1 MKFPQPLV
9 RLWHKLGSP
18 RWFYETTQAWIPW
31 FATAAGLLLVVGTVW
46 GLAFAPPD
54 YQQGNSFRIIYVHV
68 PAAILSQSI
77 YMLMAVAGVV
87 LLVWR
92 MKLADM
98 VIAAAAPIGAAF
110 TFLALATGSIWGK
123 PTWGTWWEWDAR
135 ITAMLLMLFLY
146 FGVIGLR
153 RAMDRPEAAGRA
165 CAILAI
171 VGVINIPIIK
181 YSVDWWLT
189 LHQPS
194 TFTLT
199 EKPSMP
205 ASMWMPLLINVIG
218 FYALL
223 GVALMQGVRTEI
235 LVRERRT
242 RWVTELALGGV
253 PARTDEA
260 APGTA
265 AREAA

>member
-1 MKFPQPLV
+1 MKIPEFLR
-9 RLWHKLGSP
+9 RLWHRLGSP
-18 RWFYETTQAWIPW
+18 RWFYETTASWLPW
-31 FATAAGLLLVVGTVW
+31 FAVLGGLLVGTGTVW

-54 YQQGNSFRIIYVHV
+54 YLQGNSFRIIYVHV
-68 PAAILSQSI
+68 PSAILAQSC
-77 YMLMAVAGVV
+77 YLLMAVCGVV

-98 VIAAAAPIGAAF
+98 VLAAAAPVGASF
-110 TFLALATGSIWGK
+110 TFLALATGSIWGR

-135 ITAMLLMLFLY
+135 VTSMLILLFLY
-146 FGVIGLR
+146 FGLIGLR
-153 RAMDRPEAAGRA
+153 RAIERPESAGRA

-199 EKPSMP
+199 EKPAMP
-205 ASMWMPLLINVIG
+205 ASMWVPLLLNVIG
-218 FYALL
+218 FYLL
-223 GVALMQGVRTEI
+223 FGLMVLQRARVEI
-235 LVRERRT
+235 LERERRT
-242 RWVTELALGGV
+242 QWVQALT
-253 PARTDEA
+253 ARLTGAPLPDGDGAEQA
-260 APGTA
+260 A
-265 AREAA
+265 